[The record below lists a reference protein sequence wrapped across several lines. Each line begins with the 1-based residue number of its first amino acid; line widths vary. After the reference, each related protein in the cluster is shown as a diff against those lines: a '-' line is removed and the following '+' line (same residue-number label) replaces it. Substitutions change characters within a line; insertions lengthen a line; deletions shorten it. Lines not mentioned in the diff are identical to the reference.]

1 MTISHVGS
9 WSLGAE
15 LRAPDGAR
23 SHLLAYSVAPTTRT
37 GSGPEAQSGHSAGVP
52 EAYWEAARR
61 GASSLRPVQ
70 MWQRRG
76 GRWCKGRLSP
86 DSVSPLCQIRGD
98 PKFSLWKKKQK
109 HRLREQ
115 RCAYWR
121 GRGAVGWTRRPGLT
135 HRRMLLILR
144 RALCRAQ
151 GTLLSALSRPRSE
164 GNPNKTEHVYTCSC
178 FTLL

>member
-70 MWQRRG
+70 RRG
-76 GRWCKGRLSP
+76 ADGAREDWVLT
-86 DSVSPLCQIRGD
+86 
-98 PKFSLWKKKQK
+98 LWAPSAKWEVTPRKKKQK

-121 GRGAVGWTRRPGLT
+121 GRGAVGWTRRPGLS

-164 GNPNKTEHVYTCSC
+164 GNPNKMEHVYTCSC